1 MNIEYEDNSDFAEFN
16 TPRIYLEEN
25 KYVDKSAAKN
35 SGYIDLKILTVS
47 NLAVGNGMFSK
58 DKVGLYKDIM
68 TNGEYP
74 IIPGSSLKGAVRH
87 IANIVS
93 DGCIKAKSGRKYII
107 DVPNANLKCD
117 VKNKC
122 IICDMFGMMK
132 VKSKLT
138 FSDAVSKSAKTQTN
152 LAMTGLKIAVVNK

>member
-93 DGCIKAKSGRKYII
+93 DGCIKAKSGRKYVI

-122 IICDMFGMMK
+122 IICDMF
-132 VKSKLT
+132 
-138 FSDAVSKSAKTQTN
+138 
-152 LAMTGLKIAVVNK
+152 